1 MILKKILNRYSHY
14 FNHGLSKAIKNY
26 QYLDEDSKYLHI
38 LEAINYVRV
47 AGNNGETIPAVYF
60 EFGCHSGR
68 TFSSAINAFN
78 CLGMVEAEVYA
89 FDSFE
94 GLPPTSSIIDGIFE
108 KGSFF
113 TDVEKFKNIVRK
125 NTGKSLNNLNI
136 IKGFYSESLNQS
148 LQSKLPKAGIV
159 HIDVDLY
166 SSTKE
171 VLSFVYP
178 LLVSGTV
185 ILFDDWF
192 CFPPGQNKGEMGAF
206 NEFCLENPGFK
217 VTPWKSYSTF
227 GQSFFVTTI

>member
-1 MILKKILNRYSHY
+1 MILKKILRRCSLF
-14 FNHGLSKAIKNY
+14 FNKGLSIAIKNY

-47 AGNNGETIPAVYF
+47 AGNNGQIIPAVYF

-78 CLGMVEAEVYA
+78 CLGMVQAEAYA

-94 GLPPTSSIIDGIFE
+94 GLPPTSSINDGIFE
-108 KGSFF
+108 KGSFS
-113 TDVEKFKNIVRK
+113 TDVKNFKNIVRK
-125 NTGKSLNNLNI
+125 NTGKILNNSNI
-136 IKGFYSESLNQS
+136 IKGFYSESLTQS

-166 SSTKE
+166 TSTKE

-185 ILFDDWF
+185 ILFDDWY
-192 CFPPGQNKGEMGAF
+192 CFPPDQSKGEMGAF
-206 NEFCLENPGFK
+206 NEFCLENPRFK
-217 VTPWKSYSTF
+217 VIPWKAYSSF
-227 GQSFFVTTI
+227 GQSFFVVAI